1 MLVKAKRPK
10 VVAKPTL
17 GLFFCLKFSLRGDQM
32 NESILSVG
40 IDIGTLTT
48 QLVFSRITID
58 NTASIASVPMIKII
72 DKEVVYR
79 SKIHFTPLLS
89 PIEIDGASVR
99 KIIEAEYKKAGIKP
113 KDVVTGAE
121 IITRETARKKMQ
133 TRF

>member
-1 MLVKAKRPK
+1 
-10 VVAKPTL
+10 
-17 GLFFCLKFSLRGDQM
+17 M
-32 NESILSVG
+32 NESILSVE

-89 PIEIDGASVR
+89 PIEIDGTSVR